1 MYGVGIYLFFSFL
14 KKVSILFFVMS
25 FCELVP
31 MLYNYFT
38 GVALENSENSFPN
51 IITKMTVG
59 NQAKTNDQNLSLQH
73 KLLNV
78 VPDIVCTLMMFIFYF
93 YWEHTSKREANK
105 IREEVK
111 LASDTTIEVKGVSSK
126 IDEDIIYQFFSDY
139 GLVQEVAPVRNY
151 SGMISLSKEIYE
163 LSLEIKEINLKSSEK
178 SKEKDEKAIEERE

>member
-1 MYGVGIYLFFSFL
+1 
-14 KKVSILFFVMS
+14 
-25 FCELVP
+25 
-31 MLYNYFT
+31 
-38 GVALENSENSFPN
+38 
-51 IITKMTVG
+51 
-59 NQAKTNDQNLSLQH
+59 
-73 KLLNV
+73 
-78 VPDIVCTLMMFIFYF
+78 MFIFYF

-139 GLVQEVAPVRNY
+139 GLIQEVAPVRNY

-163 LSLEIKEINLKSSEK
+163 LSLEIKEINLRSSKK